1 MDLVSRYVHLDVNGL
16 SGVIKATPH
25 HTFPT
30 CALNGVEVMA
40 KDLAEGS
47 CVVTASG
54 KKLVKSVRRVMA
66 EDKTFTLE
74 MEEGIKAVSV
84 GGVFTHAFT
93 HAKSMTPAALAE
105 TGHHNATAVKWS
117 KAN

>member
-1 MDLVSRYVHLDVNGL
+1 VHLDAEGL

-30 CALNGVEVMA
+30 CALDGASEVMA

-54 KKLVKSVRRVMA
+54 KQLVTSVRHVQA
-66 EDKTFTLE
+66 GDETYTLE
-74 MEEGIKAVSV
+74 MEGGIETVSV
-84 GGVFTHAFT
+84 GGVFTHA
-93 HAKSMTPAALAE
+93 KSVAAAAPA
-105 TGHHNATAVKWS
+105 TGHHNATTGKWP
-117 KAN
+117 KAK

>member
-1 MDLVSRYVHLDVNGL
+1 MDLVSRYVHLDVKGL

-84 GGVFTHAFT
+84 GGVFTHT
-93 HAKSMTPAALAE
+93 KSMTPAALAE

-117 KAN
+117 KA